1 MGDTIFEFMKVLESA
16 TPKFPV
22 LHFVHVESG
31 EDDVEVVCATKAG
44 DFRDEEADV
53 DTAVLNGGEESAEDL
68 EEGSSGVGNGAGVFV
83 GVDIDEEG
91 EDVAAELD
99 EGEGDVGALRGIEAV
114 EIVPLMLWH
123 EPTTAVH
130 GSEVAGLALPGGEG
144 SEEGV
149 EEALLG
155 RRPSRSLGGLV
166 GVRRCV
172 AWCVAWRKGAAGCAV
187 CEHADGCEEG
197 GVAFLYEKLSEGSR
211 RGAKIGKMMKR
222 GKLGEGDTCG
232 TSRACSRLSRR

>member
-22 LHFVHVESG
+22 LHFVDVESG

-44 DFRDEEADV
+44 DFGDEEADV
-53 DTAVLNGGEESAEDL
+53 ETAVLNGGEESAEDL
-68 EEGSSGVGNGAGVFV
+68 EEGSSGIGNGARVFV

-114 EIVPLMLWH
+114 EIVPLMLWN

-130 GSEVAGLALPGGEG
+130 GSEVAGLALLGGEG

-166 GVRRCV
+166 GVSR
-172 AWCVAWRKGAAGCAV
+172 CVAWRKGAAGCDV
-187 CEHADGCEEG
+187 CGHADGCEEG
-197 GVAFLYEKLSEGSR
+197 GVAFFYEGLNEGSR
-211 RGAKIGKMMKR
+211 RGAKIGKLMKR
-222 GKLGEGDTCG
+222 EKLREGDTCG